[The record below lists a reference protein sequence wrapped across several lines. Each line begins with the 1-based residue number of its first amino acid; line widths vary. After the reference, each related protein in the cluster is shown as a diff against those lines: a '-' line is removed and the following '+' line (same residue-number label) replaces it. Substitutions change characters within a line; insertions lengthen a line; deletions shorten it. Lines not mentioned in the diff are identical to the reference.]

1 MKAPVATSPVSLHFD
16 LQMAERHENIRV
28 SASNLFKDFATQNG
42 FVLQVPLSLDVNR
55 WTIVVF
61 DIYNLLQMSNLL
73 PATYTIHGSYK
84 IKSLTMCSHSVVRGI
99 YTSDNLYDYVTMP
112 ADFRFKCSFAL
123 DQWF

>member
-84 IKSLTMCSHSVVRGI
+84 IKSLTMSR
-99 YTSDNLYDYVTMP
+99 
-112 ADFRFKCSFAL
+112 KCTE
-123 DQWF
+123 QY